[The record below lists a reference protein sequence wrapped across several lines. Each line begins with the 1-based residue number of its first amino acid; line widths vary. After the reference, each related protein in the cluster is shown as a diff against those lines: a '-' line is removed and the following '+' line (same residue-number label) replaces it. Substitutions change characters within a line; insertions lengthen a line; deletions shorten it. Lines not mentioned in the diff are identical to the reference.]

1 MHINNVRTKVMK
13 VLKCML
19 LVCVV
24 FSLSSCKTFKKKRM
38 FSNNVDTLLTQ
49 TVVASDPVVVEDT
62 TPIKTVVEET
72 EPVEINNE
80 PGTGYTADKYYMV
93 VGSFLSEQL
102 AQKYARKI
110 MDEGYQ
116 TLVIQSPST
125 GYYRVTANSY
135 TDFQTAIG
143 DISTYRND
151 VSGNA
156 WVHVKR

>member
-1 MHINNVRTKVMK
+1 MK

-19 LVCVV
+19 LVCVL

-49 TVVASDPVVVEDT
+49 TVVATEPVIEEDT
-62 TPIKTVVEET
+62 AEAKVETVVEET
-72 EPVEINNE
+72 EPVVINNE
-80 PGTGYTADKYYMV
+80 PGSGYTSDKYYMV
-93 VGSFLSEQL
+93 VGSFLDEQL
-102 AQKYARKI
+102 AQKYAEKV
-110 MDEGYQ
+110 MGNGYQ

-135 TDFQTAIG
+135 TDYQTAIHEIG
-143 DISTYRND
+143 TYRND
-151 VSGNA
+151 VSSNA